1 MTRKHYITDGV
12 KSLPITDDRLW
23 EFVNTDTS
31 KDDINHLYST
41 VSVMY
46 RCVDE
51 RKKAVMSIPF
61 DILQGETVVYSFNGE
76 TSQDTPPRELPW
88 LPKLPGMLGLAE
100 LGTVLTGTSYFEIR
114 HSMSGRGV
122 LFYDWML
129 PWSVMPEF
137 DSKTGE
143 LLYFW
148 RQANVG
154 RIKMQPEDVMQFWP
168 LDHAVEVGPA
178 VNFPGRAVM
187 QNAGVIG
194 SLDTF
199 LHGYFDRGM
208 IAAMLVSYNGTP
220 PSEPESNS
228 LKEYLRR
235 KFMGLSN
242 ANDVHLIRGDMQ
254 FNQIGGGIK
263 DLRDNVL
270 NKDEQNAIA
279 IGMGVPPSKLL
290 PVGVNRA
297 TKDGDDRGWYE
308 GTILPEIN
316 WLYQDV
322 NERMLNP
329 FGYQIIAKP
338 QLLRVMQADEVERAT
353 AFRAYVGTAD
363 SPGYT
368 VKETESILGI
378 SVPQSI
384 RDEMARE
391 AAAVSSAIGGNEGA
405 AVEKLLLNGVQITA
419 ALQIV
424 EKFAE
429 GLVKRENAINMY
441 DAFLGI
447 NPAIAAKLIPD
458 APPELPSQPVKPATL
473 PPPED
478 DEPFTRSFDLA
489 AYIDKT
495 EEAATFKRWL
505 AKREQPDIDD
515 FQTTILST
523 SEKQELFDEWA
534 TAAQIDSLLTKA
546 AEVLDVQDV

>member
-1 MTRKHYITDGV
+1 MRKHYITDGV
-12 KSLPITDDRLW
+12 KSLPVTDDRLW

-46 RCVDE
+46 RCVDL
-51 RKKAVMSIPF
+51 RKKAVMSMPF
-61 DILQGETVVYSFNGE
+61 DIMQGGNVVYSFDGA

-88 LPKLPGMLGLAE
+88 LPQLPGMLGLTE
-100 LGTVLTGTSYFEIR
+100 IGTTLTGTSYFEIR

-122 LFYDWML
+122 LFYDWLL
-129 PWSVMPEF
+129 PWSVTPEF

-148 RQANVG
+148 RQANIA
-154 RIKMQPEDVMQFWP
+154 RIKLQPEDIVQFWP

-235 KFMGLSN
+235 KFMGLTN

-270 NKDEQNAIA
+270 NKDERDAIA

-297 TKDGDDRGWYE
+297 TKDGDDRGFIE
-308 GTILPEIN
+308 DTILGEIN
-316 WLYQDV
+316 WLYHDV

-329 FGYQIIAKP
+329 FGYQILAKP
-338 QLLRVMQADEVERAT
+338 QLLRVMQTDEKERAG
-353 AFRAYVGTAD
+353 AFVNYRNGGVSLEAAVH
-363 SPGYT
+363 
-368 VKETESILGI
+368 ILGI
-378 SVPQSI
+378 SVPDNI
-384 RDEMARE
+384 ELKD
-391 AAAVSSAIGGNEGA
+391 
-405 AVEKLLLNGVQITA
+405 T
-419 ALQIV
+419 
-424 EKFAE
+424 
-429 GLVKRENAINMY
+429 
-441 DAFLGI
+441 
-447 NPAIAAKLIPD
+447 
-458 APPELPSQPVKPATL
+458 APPVDTPAPIQTSESDEDLEKRVKAIMTSMEIIAP
-473 PPPED
+473 
-478 DEPFTRSFDLA
+478 DEIDLA
-489 AYIDKT
+489 AHIDKAD
-495 EEAATFKRWL
+495 EAATFKRWL
-505 AKREQPDIDD
+505 AKREQPDPDD
-515 FQTTILST
+515 FQTTILTT
-523 SEKQELFDEWA
+523 SEKQELFEEWA

-546 AEVLDVQDV
+546 AEVLNVSDV